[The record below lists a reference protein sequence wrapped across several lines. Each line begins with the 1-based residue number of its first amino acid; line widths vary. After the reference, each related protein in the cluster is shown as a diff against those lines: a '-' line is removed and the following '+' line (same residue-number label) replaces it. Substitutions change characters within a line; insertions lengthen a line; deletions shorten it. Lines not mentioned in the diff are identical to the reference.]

1 MFFQDTCLGS
11 LVNDMIAL
19 ESTSPGKDCPN
30 PAPNPNTDPP
40 TVCNNGVCV
49 CCSDETKRLLETT
62 ECIDQVRSQPRFIYE
77 VVRSDIRNN
86 EPRTRDNLVNRM
98 IQLCGAD
105 QVPTELGGCRDC
117 ATTGSTCG
125 EGCAENGCEDDQGAV
140 CLNTGRRKRSVNATS
155 RIIPINQAFQS
166 SSGSTVNTDLTF
178 GKKTSKI
185 VKIQK
190 IRDYTSSLA
199 THFTLRNLE

>member
-49 CCSDETKRLLETT
+49 CCSDETKRLLGTT
-62 ECIDQVRSQPRFIYE
+62 TCIDQVRAQPRFIYE
-77 VVRSDIRNN
+77 VIRSDVRNN
-86 EPRTRDNLVNRM
+86 IATTRDNLVNRM

-105 QVPTELGGCRDC
+105 QVPQELGGTRVV
-117 ATTGSTCG
+117 T
-125 EGCAENGCEDDQGAV
+125 
-140 CLNTGRRKRSVNATS
+140 RRKRSVNATS

-166 SSGSTVNTDLTF
+166 SSGPTVNTDLAF
-178 GKKTSKI
+178 GKKTIAK
-185 VKIQK
+185 K
-190 IRDYTSSLA
+190 
-199 THFTLRNLE
+199 

>member
-1 MFFQDTCLGS
+1 MGS
-11 LVNDMIAL
+11 LVDDMIKLGATKPTANCG
-19 ESTSPGKDCPN
+19 TSVPT
-30 PAPNPNTDPP
+30 PNTDPP
-40 TVCNNGVCV
+40 TVCSMVNGVNVCY
-49 CCSDETKRLLETT
+49 CCSDETKRLLGTT

-155 RIIPINQAFQS
+155 RIIPINQAFES
-166 SSGSTVNTDLTF
+166 SSGPTVNTNLAF
-178 GKKTSKI
+178 GKQSSK
-185 VKIQK
+185 VV
-190 IRDYTSSLA
+190 
-199 THFTLRNLE
+199 